1 MLFCR
6 FYNDAQ
12 IPNEASSSLRLSSV
26 SQADAGSYKC
36 HATNE
41 YGAVFSSK
49 AGLSVVV
56 GKVMLMGTGINRML
70 KLV

>member
-6 FYNDAQ
+6 FHNDAQ
-12 IPNEASSSLRLSSV
+12 IPNESSSSLRLSSV

-36 HATNE
+36 RATNE

-49 AGLSVVV
+49 AGLTVID
-56 GKVMLMGTGINRML
+56 GKVMVRDAGIYGML